1 MSKQVESIMG
11 GASVLSRQE
20 EAGPIKDWW
29 LRRKAMK
36 GNSTSFK
43 SCNGFYKDGQ
53 CFRDRA
59 AWRATKKRNKNL
71 AKR

>member
-29 LRRKAMK
+29 LKRKAMRSK
-36 GNSTSFK
+36 STSFK
-43 SCNGFYKDGQ
+43 SCNGFYKDGN
-53 CFRDRA
+53 CYRNRA
-59 AWRATKKRNKNL
+59 AWKATKKYK
-71 AKR
+71 KK